1 MLTFTIDNKQYN
13 LDKLINLFGTYD
25 LCVIKEKMRI
35 LINFEVN

>member
-1 MLTFTIDNKQYN
+1 MLTFTIVNKQYDLN
-13 LDKLINLFGTYD
+13 KLINLFGTYD